1 MVNQFVITK
10 RLNGTEECVQYFQRS
25 TRVFRERWLRKK
37 NFASEKH
44 AYERSKPRA
53 ATKLTRD
60 FGIFFNIR
68 WSHKVFYCEKSYAG
82 GHLKAILAGKGGGG
96 ILNEPISC
104 YLIEASESKYSR
116 DSFILSFIEG
126 SSTIIDVCKN
136 SKIPYISWHDRFVET
151 VFCFTL
157 RNIFAKRDA

>member
-1 MVNQFVITK
+1 M
-10 RLNGTEECVQYFQRS
+10 EP
-25 TRVFRERWLRKK
+25 K
-37 NFASEKH
+37 NVSSISKNKNTFEKH
-44 AYERSKPRA
+44 AYKRSKPRA

-60 FGIFFNIR
+60 FAIFFNIR
-68 WSHKVFYCEKSYAG
+68 WSHKVFFSEKSYSG
-82 GHLKAILAGKGGGG
+82 GHLKAILAGKGGG

-136 SKIPYISWHDRFVET
+136 PKIPYISWHDRFVET

-157 RNIFAKRDA
+157 RNIFAKRDAQRNQTNAAKWTRCFLIDMNNLI